1 MILDEAA
8 FDKQFNSHRLQQLD
22 KNIFFG
28 SLPSL
33 NDLDALKNNNIR
45 FFIGIDIPTE
55 TMSQIYTQSNI
66 CNLYSPNGTN
76 DIIMINFDTSL
87 MPQQFNVNDPA
98 ISCYINNN
106 AVMLNKLTE
115 QLNPEIF
122 NTKNIIYGSK
132 RNYTNVKYNVF
143 QLNNYDLFERLND
156 WLELFKCTGSGV
168 LIFGDR
174 ENNETLIA
182 LLISCVIK
190 KSSNLKIMDAFQFIK
205 SLKNDSNDNIQ
216 EQKIYWNSG
225 LLSYYEMIRK
235 NSMTWTSNGTP
246 SLSCG
251 SSLFQNKTISP
262 NKRRV
267 VNLHQ
272 QNKIPISPTS
282 PLKEKGN
289 TVGSVERCKRARSD

>member
-1 MILDEAA
+1 MI
-8 FDKQFNSHRLQQLD
+8 FK
-22 KNIFFG
+22 
-28 SLPSL
+28 
-33 NDLDALKNNNIR
+33 
-45 FFIGIDIPTE
+45 
-55 TMSQIYTQSNI
+55 
-66 CNLYSPNGTN
+66 
-76 DIIMINFDTSL
+76 
-87 MPQQFNVNDPA
+87 
-98 ISCYINNN
+98 
-106 AVMLNKLTE
+106 
-115 QLNPEIF
+115 
-122 NTKNIIYGSK
+122 
-132 RNYTNVKYNVF
+132 
-143 QLNNYDLFERLND
+143 FED
-156 WLELFKCTGSGV
+156 F
-168 LIFGDR
+168 
-174 ENNETLIA
+174 LIA

-235 NSMTWTSNGTP
+235 NSMTWNSNGTP